1 MCECDV
7 MKICSRCV
15 LGLMMLSVIVA
26 GCLVQPAPTDVEAVS
41 QYNNQ
46 IIGLWTPFI
55 TPIVT
60 LLGVL
65 ALWLKSNWDKRDL
78 AKKTDEAAEKL
89 AETSKVSKEQVIEE
103 VRQQK
108 DLSATALTAANSF
121 NEKILAV
128 QEQVAKQAV
137 RAPSRSTDVDVQ
149 KVEITA
155 GPGVDTPLKVE
166 GDGRK

>member
-1 MCECDV
+1 MYECDF
-7 MKICSRCV
+7 MKICSRCM
-15 LGLMMLSVIVA
+15 LGLMILSAIMA
-26 GCLVQPAPTDVEAVS
+26 GCLVQPVPTDAEAVS

-55 TPIVT
+55 TPVVT

-78 AKKTDEAAEKL
+78 AKKTDETAEKL
-89 AETSKVSKEQVIEE
+89 AEASRARNERVIDE

-108 DLSATALTAANSF
+108 DLNVSALTAANNL
-121 NEKILAV
+121 NEKMLAV
-128 QEQVAKQAV
+128 QEQVAKQGV
-137 RAPSRSTDVDVQ
+137 RAPSRSTDIDVQ
-149 KVEITA
+149 KVEITT

-166 GDGRK
+166 GREQK

>member
-1 MCECDV
+1 MV
-7 MKICSRCV
+7 KVSSRCV
-15 LGLMMLSVIVA
+15 LALTVVAAITA
-26 GCLVQPAPTDVEAVS
+26 GCLVQPVPSDADAVS

-46 IIGLWTPFI
+46 VIGLLTPFI

-78 AKKTDEAAEKL
+78 SRKTEEAAEKL
-89 AETSKVSKEQVIEE
+89 AESSRARNENVIKE
-103 VRQQK
+103 VREQK
-108 DLSATALTAANSF
+108 DLNVSALTAANSL
-121 NEKILAV
+121 NEKMLAV
-128 QEQVAKQAV
+128 QEQVAKHATE
-137 RAPSRSTDVDVQ
+137 RGRTRSTDKATDPVLH

-166 GDGRK
+166 GDGKK